1 MIDAS
6 AHATA
11 ARPATSSIVRRE
23 RERDIDL
30 APTGIPA
37 PRVGFCN
44 GHLLFITERVDD
56 LPAVLSTHVTQIR
69 LTAPV
74 WGRSVHGTYRKEGVG
89 MSVTDNFA
97 KLKEQVE
104 KADRTVKAAAEQNQ
118 AEIKA
123 KLDGARRDA
132 DERAAELRAKTDEAA
147 REGESNWREMQAD
160 LKRHIERVRERM
172 DAKKAAVDAN
182 VADRDADWAEAD
194 AEDAIAFALS
204 AIVEAEYA
212 TLDAMLAREDAAKL
226 AASSS

>member
-1 MIDAS
+1 
-6 AHATA
+6 
-11 ARPATSSIVRRE
+11 
-23 RERDIDL
+23 
-30 APTGIPA
+30 
-37 PRVGFCN
+37 
-44 GHLLFITERVDD
+44 
-56 LPAVLSTHVTQIR
+56 
-69 LTAPV
+69 
-74 WGRSVHGTYRKEGVG
+74 

-118 AEIKA
+118 AEIMA
-123 KLDGARRDA
+123 KVNEARRDA
-132 DERAAELRAKTDEAA
+132 DERAAELRAKTDKAA
-147 REGESNWREMQAD
+147 REGKESHWREMQAD
-160 LKRHIERVRERM
+160 LDLHIARVRQRM

-182 VADRDADWAEAD
+182 EAASDADWAEAD